1 MTIPWHAFGPSLES
15 LIRQQPARLDDAVAI
30 SPLASAESR
39 RAAFRLQF
47 CDGRVLKGRYLETA
61 QQGETVWRLS
71 NEHLHSAPVARIV
84 AWRSEA
90 LLEEWLPGLSMAA
103 DCNGPEILRAAGALL
118 GRLHRTAVRDPHP
131 RRALEPRWIDESLDA
146 DRLVA
151 AGRLDPAAAC
161 EAASMARQSAPA
173 IAEWGFCHGD
183 FCAENLLIVPELG
196 LHVVDNETI
205 CELWQDYDLA
215 RTWYRWPMDTLAFG
229 AFLDG
234 YRLHRAA
241 DEFLAHFAFWT
252 IAVLLRSA
260 VFRLRNGVSPEL
272 PIQRLLALLQ
282 APSPSPLWA
291 LR

>member
-1 MTIPWHAFGPSLES
+1 MTIPWHAFGSSLES
-15 LIRQQPARLDDAVAI
+15 LIRQQPARLRDAVAI

-47 CDGRVLKGRYLETA
+47 SDGRVLKGRYLETA

-71 NEHLHSAPVARIV
+71 NEHLALGARRPRHRAAFRSVARGMVARIP
-84 AWRSEA
+84 AGGRLQSACESA
-90 LLEEWLPGLSMAA
+90 RGR
-103 DCNGPEILRAAGALL
+103 RAARSTSSDSVAGCES
-118 GRLHRTAVRDPHP
+118 
-131 RRALEPRWIDESLDA
+131 RRALEPRWIDDSLDA

-151 AGRLDPAAAC
+151 AGRLDPAAAR
-161 EAASMARQSAPA
+161 EAASLARQSAPA

-183 FCAENLLIVPELG
+183 FCAENLLIVPALG

-205 CELWQDYDLA
+205 CELWLDYDLA
-215 RTWYRWPMDTLAFG
+215 RTWYRWPMDALSFRE
-229 AFLDG
+229 FLDG

-260 VFRLRNGVSPEL
+260 AFRLRNGVSSEL
-272 PIQRLLALLQ
+272 PIQRLKSLLQ
-282 APSPSPLWA
+282 APSPPPLWES
-291 LR
+291 R